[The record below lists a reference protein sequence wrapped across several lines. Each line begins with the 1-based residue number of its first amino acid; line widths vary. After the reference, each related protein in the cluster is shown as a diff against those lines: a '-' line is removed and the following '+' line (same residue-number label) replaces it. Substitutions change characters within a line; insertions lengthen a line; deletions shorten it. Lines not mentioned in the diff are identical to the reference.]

1 MPVAAAAVAE
11 LAETAAAVAILAE
24 TAGVMCWIDS
34 DFAEF
39 HYAECHYVECHYA
52 ECHYA
57 EFHYA
62 ECHYVE
68 CHCAECSF
76 FVKTNVLKQVHVEHL
91 LSCISIGKVC
101 WQNFWQYHAM
111 ITPALLALAFLGSTA
126 SIGEFRFQFHF
137 FKLIIS

>member
-1 MPVAAAAVAE
+1 M
-11 LAETAAAVAILAE
+11 ILSI
-24 TAGVMCWIDS
+24 TS
-34 DFAEF
+34 
-39 HYAECHYVECHYA
+39 CHYA

-57 EFHYA
+57 DGHFAVCHYAECHYPECHYADCHYADCHYAECHNAESHYA

-76 FVKTNVLKQVHVEHL
+76 FVKTNVQRQVHLEHVL
-91 LSCISIGKVC
+91 ICISIGKVC

-111 ITPALLALAFLGSTA
+111 ITPALLALAFLGSTT

-137 FKLIIS
+137 SFNK